1 MQTIKQLWISNQ
13 KESYAELRFRILWN
27 KKNQNTHAAR
37 FAYRWTKTRGF
48 ESESELGDWSLAETE
63 VDEFLNHLSGTG

>member
-13 KESYAELRFRILWN
+13 KEFSAELRFRILWN
-27 KKNQNTHAAR
+27 KKNQNTHASR
-37 FAYRWTKTRGF
+37 SAYRRTKKRGF
-48 ESESELGDWSLAETE
+48 ESGDELGDWLLAEAE